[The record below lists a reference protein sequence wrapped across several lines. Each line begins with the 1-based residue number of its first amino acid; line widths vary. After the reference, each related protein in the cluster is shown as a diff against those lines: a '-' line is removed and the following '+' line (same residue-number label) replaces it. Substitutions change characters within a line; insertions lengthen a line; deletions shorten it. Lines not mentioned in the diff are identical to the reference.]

1 MKGRGWRLT
10 PRGQYWLVEL
20 PLSVL
25 VGVLLAAAAYW
36 GLSGF

>member
-1 MKGRGWRLT
+1 MKGKGWRLT
-10 PRGQYWLVEL
+10 PSGWYWLVEL

-25 VGVLLAAAAYW
+25 VGVLLAAVAYW